1 MEPNSPRSFEAI
13 ITPQRS
19 LSPGMMRTLLAA
31 IGLLCVASATLFV
44 SLGAWPVGG
53 FTGLELLLAAYL
65 IRLHIR
71 EGRASELI
79 LLSPAALRIIRT
91 NPAGQRQ
98 EITLEPTW
106 LRIDLTERPGRTPA
120 LTVGARRQRHEI
132 AAALGSEQKRD
143 LATALDAALY
153 ALQNPRYS

>member
-1 MEPNSPRSFEAI
+1 MAPDSIPNFEAI

-19 LSPGMMRTLLAA
+19 LSPGVMRTLLMV
-31 IGLLCVASATLFV
+31 IGLLCVASATLFI

-91 NPAGQRQ
+91 NPAGQ
-98 EITLEPTW
+98 
-106 LRIDLTERPGRTPA
+106 PA
-120 LTVGARRQRHEI
+120 CKMFR
-132 AAALGSEQKRD
+132 
-143 LATALDAALY
+143 
-153 ALQNPRYS
+153 